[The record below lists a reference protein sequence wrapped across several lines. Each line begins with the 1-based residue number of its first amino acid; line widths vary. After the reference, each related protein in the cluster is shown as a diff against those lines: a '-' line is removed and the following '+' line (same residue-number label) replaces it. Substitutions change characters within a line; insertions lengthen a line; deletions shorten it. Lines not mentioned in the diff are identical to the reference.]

1 MFFINNKDK
10 ELLEDKISELS
21 SLISS
26 IESSAPVIKFLP
38 SSEII
43 DANSL
48 FLDISG
54 YSIHQLKGEMHAI
67 FVDPEY
73 SVSSEYLNFWRDL
86 QNGII
91 KTGTFRRLGANNK
104 ELWLEAT
111 YFPIKDH
118 NGKVVAVNKIAYD
131 VTQRKREYD
140 ELLAI
145 KKALFR
151 STAVIEFTPDGVV
164 IDANELFLKTMQ
176 FARAQIIGKHHKIF
190 CKESFYQ
197 ENPNFWNHLKN
208 GDFKS
213 GLFERVDAH
222 NQSVWLEATY
232 NPIFDSSGM
241 QVVKVL
247 KFANNVTSQML
258 KNSAVA
264 NAAEISF
271 STAEETSQIAKEGA
285 ELLLSSVG
293 KANDILHQVCDTNE
307 LLIKLNTQSQS
318 IENIVSTIRS
328 IADQTNLLALNAAIE
343 AARAGDQGRGFAVVA
358 DEVRQLAAR
367 TSSSTL
373 EIEEVVKQNKN
384 LVLMATEKV
393 QVVKDSAEY
402 SNRQLSQV
410 NAVMTEIYNGAIN
423 VCKKVSELFN
433 K

>member
-1 MFFINNKDK
+1 MFFANNKDK
-10 ELLEDKISELS
+10 ELLEDKISALS
-21 SLISS
+21 SLVSS
-26 IESSAPVIKFLP
+26 IESSVPLIKFLP

-67 FVDPEY
+67 FVEPEY
-73 SVSSEYLNFWRDL
+73 SVSSEYLTFWKDL
-86 QNGII
+86 QSGIV
-91 KTGTFRRLGANNK
+91 KKGTFRRQGANNK

-118 NGKVVAVNKIAYD
+118 KGKVVAVNKIAYD
-131 VTQRKREYD
+131 VTQRKCEYD

-164 IDANELFLKTMQ
+164 MDANELFLKTMQ
-176 FARAQIIGKHHKIF
+176 YERSQIIGKHHKIF

-197 ENPNFWNHLKN
+197 ENPNFWSHLKN
-208 GDFKS
+208 GEFKS
-213 GLFERVDAH
+213 GLFERIDAH

-232 NPIFDSSGM
+232 NPIFDSSGK

-247 KFANNVTSQML
+247 KFANNVTTQMQ
-258 KNSAVA
+258 KNRAVA

-293 KANDILHQVCDTNE
+293 KANDILNQVYDTNE

-343 AARAGDQGRGFAVVA
+343 AARAGEQGRGFAVVA

-373 EIEEVVKQNKN
+373 EIEAVVKENKN
-384 LVLMATEKV
+384 MALKATEKI
-393 QVVKDSAEY
+393 QVVKESAEY
-402 SNRQLSQV
+402 SNSQLSQV

-423 VCKKVSELFN
+423 VCKKVSELFS